1 MFVIIW
7 RMLANRYLGRENFY
21 MYDLVYL
28 FMLNDFCSH
37 RLTFLLSCTYRRIQ
51 LSAPLDAST
60 AKARP
65 TAQAVERRSPEGRLE
80 ENLAH
85 KIESHVIAKRTYRLG
100 G

>member
-1 MFVIIW
+1 
-7 RMLANRYLGRENFY
+7 

-28 FMLNDFCSH
+28 FMLNDFCSY
-37 RLTFLLSCTYRRIQ
+37 RLTLLCSCTYRRIR

-60 AKARP
+60 PKARP
-65 TAQAVERRSPEGRLE
+65 TAQAVERRGQEGREE

-85 KIESHVIAKRTYRLG
+85 KIESQVTAKQTYMLG